1 MVKLSSFHF
10 LRNREELA
18 AVPDGKY
25 LINTLNA
32 YSFNM
37 VQHDPEFEAALRG
50 GDYLLPDGYGMV
62 WGGKR
67 LKMPDRPL
75 ERVAGW
81 DFFII
86 EMGKLNEKGGKVMF
100 MGSSEKTLGLVRER
114 CAVDYPNIT
123 VETYSPPYK
132 TAFSDEDNAAII
144 GAINAADP
152 DLLWIGMTA
161 PKQEKWAWAHWK
173 ELDIHCHCGTIGA
186 VFDFYAGTLKR
197 APLSWQKHGFEWLY
211 RILQQPRKQWPRLIR
226 YPLFPYRIYKEKL
239 LKAFGK

>member
-10 LRNREELA
+10 LRNGEELA
-18 AVPDGKY
+18 AVPDGKC

-37 VQHDPEFEAALRG
+37 VQHDPDFEAALRG

-114 CAVDYPNIT
+114 CARDYPNIS
-123 VETYSPPYK
+123 VVTYSPPYK
-132 TAFSDEDNAAII
+132 PEFSDEDNAAII

-161 PKQEKWAWAHWK
+161 PKQEKWTWAHWP
-173 ELDIHCHCGTIGA
+173 ELNIHCHCGTIGA

>member
-1 MVKLSSFHF
+1 MVRFASFHF
-10 LRNREELA
+10 LRNGAELA
-18 AVPDGKY
+18 ALPDGKT

-32 YSFNM
+32 YSFNV

-50 GDYLLPDGYGMV
+50 GDYLLPDGYGIV
-62 WGGKR
+62 WAGKR
-67 LKMPDRPL
+67 LHLPDRAT

-81 DFFII
+81 DFFVI

-100 MGSSEKTLGLVRER
+100 MGSSEKTLGLIRER
-114 CAVDYPNIT
+114 CRKDYPNIT
-123 VETYSPPYK
+123 VDTYSPPYK
-132 TAFSDEDNAAII
+132 PEFSDGDNAAIV
-144 GAINAADP
+144 GAINRSDP

-161 PKQEKWAWAHWK
+161 PKQEKWTYKHWN

-197 APLSWQKHGFEWLY
+197 APLSWQKHGWEWLY

-226 YPLFPYRIYKEKL
+226 YPLWPYRIYKEKL
-239 LKAFGK
+239 LRAFGK